1 MKFKKQSVIKTQR
14 LSLHAFDKKDKQ
26 NMIDILTNEEVGKT
40 FMVPV
45 FESEEQKN
53 ALFERYV
60 KLSNST
66 ERFVYGIYLKDNL
79 IGFINDVCVEN
90 GEVEIGYVIHPNFKG
105 NGYATE
111 AVTVAINEIL
121 NSGYSTVKAGA
132 FEGNLASMRVMQKS
146 GMKKI
151 EQVDCVEYRGV
162 SHRCVYYAK
171 SK

>member
-1 MKFKKQSVIKTQR
+1 MKFKKQAVIYTQR
-14 LSLHAFDKKDKQ
+14 LSLHAFECKDKQ

-45 FESEEQKN
+45 FESEEQKT

-66 ERFVYGIYLKDNL
+66 ERFVYGIYLNESL
-79 IGFINDVCVEN
+79 IGFVNDVCVEN

-121 NSGYSTVKAGA
+121 DSGYSVVKAGA
-132 FEGNLASMRVMQKS
+132 FEGNFASIRVMQKS

-151 EQVDCVEYRGV
+151 EQVDYVEYRGV